1 LFLHSDKRY
10 ITSYCIVRNDTIV
23 KDGKIVY
30 AKTENDIAAFL
41 LDAYDHFAMGYP
53 KYFKMDRLSK
63 LGFLAAEVL
72 LKDSF
77 EKDKYKEE
85 EKGIVLSNANASLD
99 TDIRYIESVKTIA
112 SPALFVY
119 TLPNIV
125 IGEISIRNGFKGEN
139 GFFIAEKFDA
149 GFLHFYVNDL
159 FANHAIKTC
168 VCGWV
173 DILDENY
180 EAVLYLVENEGKE
193 EDLFTINKLNNLYLS
208 HG

>member
-1 LFLHSDKRY
+1 MAAGKRY
-10 ITSYCIVRNDTIV
+10 ITSCCIIRNETIT
-23 KDGKIVY
+23 KNGKVVY
-30 AKTENDIAAFL
+30 AKTEKDVSAFL
-41 LDAYDHFAMGYP
+41 LDAYDHFSMGYP

-77 EKDKYKEE
+77 NAAKYKEE

-99 TDIRYIESVKTIA
+99 TDLRYIESVKIMA

-139 GFFIAEKFDA
+139 GFFISDDFDA
-149 GFLHFYVNDL
+149 DFLHFYVNDL
-159 FANHAIKTC
+159 FANHGIKVC
-168 VCGWV
+168 ICGWV
-173 DILDENY
+173 DILDDNY
-180 EAVLYLVENEGKE
+180 KAVLYLVENEGLE
-193 EDLFTINKLNNLYLS
+193 ENLFTINNLNNLYLT

>member
-1 LFLHSDKRY
+1 MSLDKRY
-10 ITSYCIVRNDTIV
+10 ITSCCIVRNDTIT
-23 KDGKIVY
+23 KNGKIVY
-30 AKTENDIAAFL
+30 QKAENDISAFL

-77 EKDKYKEE
+77 NKDKYKEE

-139 GFFIAEKFDA
+139 GFFISGNFDA
-149 GFLHFYVNDL
+149 DFLHFYVNDL
-159 FANHAIKTC
+159 FANHRIRVC
-168 VCGWV
+168 ICGWV

-193 EDLFTINKLNNLYLS
+193 EDLFTVNNINNLYLS
-208 HG
+208 YG

>member
-1 LFLHSDKRY
+1 V
-10 ITSYCIVRNDTIV
+10 I
-23 KDGKIVY
+23 KDGQTVY
-30 AKTENDIAAFL
+30 SKTENDISAFL
-41 LDAYDHFAMGYP
+41 LDAYDHFTMGYP

-72 LKDSF
+72 LKNTFD
-77 EKDKYKEE
+77 KDKYKEE
-85 EKGIVLSNANASLD
+85 ERGIVLSNANASLD

-125 IGEISIRNGFKGEN
+125 VGEISIRNDFKGEN
-139 GFFIAEKFDA
+139 GFFVSEKFDPD
-149 GFLHFYVNDL
+149 FLHFYVNDL
-159 FANHAIKTC
+159 VAHHGIKIC

-173 DILDENY
+173 DILDEKY
-180 EAVLYLVENEGKE
+180 EAVLYLVEDEGKQE
-193 EDLFTINKLNNLYLS
+193 ELFTVNHINNIYLS